1 MAKIDRFDCAKA
13 LIERLPRGFDAMN
26 DFVRET
32 ICCALEASHDH
43 YEQTFRGR
51 EVDSS

>member
-1 MAKIDRFDCAKA
+1 MTKIDRFNCAKA
-13 LIERLPRGFDAMN
+13 LIEQMPGGFDAMN

>member
-13 LIERLPRGFDAMN
+13 LIEEMPRGFDAMN

-32 ICCALEASHDH
+32 IFRALEASHDH
-43 YEQTFRGR
+43 YEQTFRGW
-51 EVDSS
+51 EID